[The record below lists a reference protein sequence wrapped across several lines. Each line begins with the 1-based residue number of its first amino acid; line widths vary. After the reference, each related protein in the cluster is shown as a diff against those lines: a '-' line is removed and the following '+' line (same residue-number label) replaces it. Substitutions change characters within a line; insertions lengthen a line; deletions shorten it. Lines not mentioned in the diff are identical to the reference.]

1 MKNSEFLSIV
11 PLTLTF
17 LTLFLFSFF
26 LNYISALYSD
36 ANLFKID
43 LVRRRKDEK
52 NFKKLIFILKNGNL
66 LFATICFYQV
76 FLNIFISDLFMER
89 IGGKILEEFGKTD
102 YRLLMILGL
111 SLLIAFFNEIFARYL
126 ANRPNSQ
133 KKILNKFL
141 ITVTYSL
148 IRIPYYF
155 FRSIIKSR
163 KKIFANSEQD
173 IIRFINNLT
182 TDNILEK
189 NEAKLVQAA
198 LKFDE
203 LKALSIVTPWKKVIY
218 LDHEMTY
225 SEIQTI
231 HSKHFFTRYP
241 IIDKKKGV
249 VGVFNVELFYWK
261 LIKNKEVKWQNY
273 IDKGIVIFDSNE
285 KLDKILTKLKNTN
298 SRLAIVQEKKKLLGI
313 ITLQDVLGALVG
325 KIRDER
331 EILLLPSHLDELPSS

>member
-1 MKNSEFLSIV
+1 MKISELIHSVSLFV
-11 PLTLTF
+11 TF
-17 LTLFLFSFF
+17 LVLFLFSFF

-36 ANLFKID
+36 VNLFKID
-43 LVRRRKDEK
+43 LVKRRKGEMK
-52 NFKKLIFILKNGNL
+52 FKKLIFILKNGNL

-89 IGGKILEEFGKTD
+89 MGGKILEEFDKTD
-102 YRLLMILGL
+102 YRFLMILGL

-126 ANRPNSQ
+126 ANRASSQ
-133 KKILNKFL
+133 KKIFNNFL

-155 FRSIIKSR
+155 FRSIIQPR

-203 LKALSIVTPWKKVIY
+203 LKAFSIVTPWKKVVA
-218 LDHEMTY
+218 LDYDMSY
-225 SEIQTI
+225 SEIQAI
-231 HSKHFFTRYP
+231 HSRHFFTRYP
-241 IIDKKKGV
+241 ILNKRKEIIGI
-249 VGVFNVELFYWK
+249 FNVELFYWK

-273 IDKGIVIFDSNE
+273 VDKGIVVFDSDE
-285 KLDKILTKLKNTN
+285 KLDKILTKLKNTS
-298 SRLAIVQEKKKLLGI
+298 SRLAVVQEKKKILGI

-331 EILLLPSHLDELPSS
+331 EILLLPRHLDEFPGS